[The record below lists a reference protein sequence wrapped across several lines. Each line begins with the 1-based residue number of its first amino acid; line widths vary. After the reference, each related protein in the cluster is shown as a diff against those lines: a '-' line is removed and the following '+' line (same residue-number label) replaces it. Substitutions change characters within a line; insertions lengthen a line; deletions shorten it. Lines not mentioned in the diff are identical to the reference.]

1 LKPVRI
7 LRNFYELIAY
17 DLEIKD
23 DKQKFYISL
32 LAHQGGHMGIK
43 EKIENNPAYNSMAL
57 INPKEI
63 GDLLK

>member
-1 LKPVRI
+1 
-7 LRNFYELIAY
+7 
-17 DLEIKD
+17 
-23 DKQKFYISL
+23 
-32 LAHQGGHMGIK
+32 MGIK